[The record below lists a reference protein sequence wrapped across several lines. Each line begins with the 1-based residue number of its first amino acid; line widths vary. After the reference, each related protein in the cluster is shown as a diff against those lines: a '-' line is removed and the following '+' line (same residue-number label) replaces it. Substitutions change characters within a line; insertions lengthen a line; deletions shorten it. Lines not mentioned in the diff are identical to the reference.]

1 MVYKSACL
9 FFQVTSSSD
18 ELEKD
23 LQGKHPSIT
32 PTQPKAATE
41 SKEQLKTNIEAQP
54 EEYKQTE
61 KKPSE
66 EVRLTTKDASL
77 MTVILALKRPFDG
90 LLEKKKVRIFL
101 FNMKYSTFSRLTV
114 KAIQDS
120 GRIGTL
126 SL

>member
-18 ELEKD
+18 ELEID

-32 PTQPKAATE
+32 PTEPKAATE
-41 SKEQLKTNIEAQP
+41 SKEQLKINIEAQP
-54 EEYKQTE
+54 EEYKQTV
-61 KKPSE
+61 KKPS

-90 LLEKKKVRIFL
+90 LLEKKR
-101 FNMKYSTFSRLTV
+101 
-114 KAIQDS
+114 
-120 GRIGTL
+120 
-126 SL
+126 